1 MADKQQGAA
10 NDRLRPPT
18 AETLVMVD
26 WGGVAARKPLDGM
39 AVGCMAGN
47 RSMLTRHGMRL
58 STAARRG
65 GKHHETTDN
74 GGVGAG
80 SRVVEGSRRAAGST
94 NQRPGG
100 RLKAQ
105 CTRPRSAAAMEA
117 ALGGLSLH
125 WHTTAG
131 GLDCAP
137 SVCVCVCVCECV
149 CVCVGEGSQY
159 VDSSECTGRQSAAT
173 ANVSDDV
180 FVRPTVITA
189 AGPVRPDVQR
199 APATG
204 AEAATSTHTGGWVA
218 PLMRAMMQH
227 QQGLPCETGLATRR
241 ASEAG
246 GQQPADSKHS
256 ECALPRPTPP

>member
-100 RLKAQ
+100 RLGAQ

-137 SVCVCVCVCECV
+137 SVCVCVCVCVCECECV
-149 CVCVGEGSQY
+149 CVWVGEGVCAPCYTTS
-159 VDSSECTGRQSAAT
+159 RLLAA
-173 ANVSDDV
+173 
-180 FVRPTVITA
+180 
-189 AGPVRPDVQR
+189 
-199 APATG
+199 
-204 AEAATSTHTGGWVA
+204 
-218 PLMRAMMQH
+218 M
-227 QQGLPCETGLATRR
+227 
-241 ASEAG
+241 
-246 GQQPADSKHS
+246 
-256 ECALPRPTPP
+256 